1 MNKSVPLSAT
11 MGKSLHPTY
20 CHCRNTQSIYCY
32 HRPTNY
38 THKKNYFHDNS
49 KQVENNNLIIMKN
62 KNK

>member
-20 CHCRNTQSIYCY
+20 CHCRNTQSIYCC

-38 THKKNYFHDNS
+38 THTKKPTFMTTPS
-49 KQVENNNLIIMKN
+49 K
-62 KNK
+62 